1 MPNMN
6 GLEATKRIRNGKNP
20 LGRTIPII
28 AMPANAFNSDV
39 QECLDAGMDA
49 HVSKPLDIGKIINS
63 FKFPINLSL
72 KTRYEIGKNVIE
84 EKIIDPSVEY
94 KIQKVQDDDN
104 V

>member
-1 MPNMN
+1 MPKIN
-6 GLEATKRIRNGKNP
+6 GVEATERVRNGKKP
-20 LGRTIPII
+20 QGRSIPII
-28 AMPANAFNSDV
+28 AMSAKAFNSDV
-39 QECLDAGMDA
+39 PEFLDAGMDE
-49 HVSKPLDIGKIINS
+49 HVSKPVDIGKIINS

>member
-1 MPNMN
+1 MN
-6 GLEATKRIRNGKNP
+6 SK
-20 LGRTIPII
+20 
-28 AMPANAFNSDV
+28 
-39 QECLDAGMDA
+39 QEY
-49 HVSKPLDIGKIINS
+49 KKIINS

>member
-1 MPNMN
+1 MPVWMHMCPS
-6 GLEATKRIRNGKNP
+6 RWI
-20 LGRTIPII
+20 
-28 AMPANAFNSDV
+28 
-39 QECLDAGMDA
+39 
-49 HVSKPLDIGKIINS
+49 
-63 FKFPINLSL
+63 L